1 MVLTRDGLSDW
12 DATVGVVEYRRGSRH
27 RVMRWMCCC
36 VLAAAATVA
45 AVVVPLLLV
54 PIAAA
59 VPSCPEPLVS
69 VWDPVVGA
77 STYARPTTTK
87 GDTEVRPPVLC
98 PFDMVR
104 VGSDPG
110 ECVKRVSPSPWPRR
124 IGVGVAVVVGA
135 AAVLW
140 LWGYIEVRAEMRAA
154 ALDEADD
161 DEDDEDDED
170 ADEPDGPAFAD
181 SQPGESVQQ
190 QEHQLLMDELIAD
203 ELRRMR
209 GQDH

>member
-1 MVLTRDGLSDW
+1 M
-12 DATVGVVEYRRGSRH
+12 RRVWVSS
-27 RVMRWMCCC
+27 
-36 VLAAAATVA
+36 VLAVAAGVA

-54 PIAAA
+54 SSVPAAA
-59 VPSCPEPLVS
+59 SACREPTVS
-69 VWDPVVGA
+69 VWDPISGA
-77 STYARPTTTK
+77 W
-87 GDTEVRPPVLC
+87 
-98 PFDMVR
+98 
-104 VGSDPG
+104 
-110 ECVKRVSPSPWPRR
+110 ECVWNEDRYGPCPPARCSGHLPTQSPPPSTSSRRPVPPDTWQDLPERVPVSHTSPPSPWPHR
-124 IGVGVAVVVGA
+124 IGVAAAVVVGA

-161 DEDDEDDED
+161 DEDDED
-170 ADEPDGPAFAD
+170 ADEPDGSAFAD